1 MSVVILLFG
10 RLPQGFICCVLFI
23 ARHCGV
29 NCNCRGPRSST
40 PCFRSFLSSLSRFR
54 VFPQTLRSYWRF
66 YSMSVNELTT
76 VLDPRPLAT
85 FVETKYI
92 RGVTERAIGYV
103 KAGFPVHFRGPS
115 GTGKTNL
122 AMPPAPLIGRP
133 GII

>member
-10 RLPQGFICCVLFI
+10 RLPQASICCVLFI

-29 NCNCRGPRSST
+29 NGNCRVPRSST

-54 VFPQTLRSYWRF
+54 IFSQTLRSYWRF

-76 VLDPRPLAT
+76 VLDPRPLAN

-92 RGVTERAIGYV
+92 RGVTERAIGEV
-103 KAGFPVHFRGPS
+103 ETRFSFHFLGCS
-115 GTGKTNL
+115 
-122 AMPPAPLIGRP
+122 RP
-133 GII
+133 GKK